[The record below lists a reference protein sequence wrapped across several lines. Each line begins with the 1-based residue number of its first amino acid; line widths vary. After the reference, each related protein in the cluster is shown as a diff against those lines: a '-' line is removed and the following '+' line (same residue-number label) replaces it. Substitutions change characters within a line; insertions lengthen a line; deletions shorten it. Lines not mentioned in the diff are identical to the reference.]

1 MNIIISSPIIY
12 GRKIHWVG
20 TLAMYTTLIIPSL
33 VKAVRYRLPARRE
46 TRSAHNGQWRTIASP
61 HVVSRDALP
70 SRKAKAER
78 TRVWA
83 GEMPSNI
90 PGHAPRARITFCYCR
105 RPAGIFILP
114 QWSDRFSRTCA
125 AFKLFAAKVSR
136 SIEPLA
142 ERYARLHLW
151 NCLPGCRSLGAIP

>member
-105 RPAGIFILP
+105 RPAV
-114 QWSDRFSRTCA
+114 FSFCHNGATDSPER
-125 AFKLFAAKVSR
+125 VQRSSYSR
-136 SIEPLA
+136 LKYREASS
-142 ERYARLHLW
+142 R
-151 NCLPGCRSLGAIP
+151 